1 VTPNCFCAGL
11 DLGKQ
16 TDPSALV
23 LLQWQQEPWGPV
35 IAGAPPPRPPPRP
48 TAYEVATIKRWPLG
62 TPYRQIADDTA
73 RFFTVTPLRSSVRR
87 PLLVLDATGV
97 GNAVA
102 EMVRERMFS
111 PEVDGYCC
119 DVTITAGSAV
129 TRDMT
134 ASGRWRVAKKQLV
147 SVMQVLLGNR
157 RLHIADTL
165 PEARTLKDE
174 LGTFSVK
181 INPDTANESFE
192 AWREREHDDL
202 VLAAALAAW
211 AAVKLDHFL
220 PAPPRP
226 PQYSPYW

>member
-1 VTPNCFCAGL
+1 VVHNAPRIAEVIEGDRHCASRATLLILTP
-11 DLGKQ
+11 K
-16 TDPSALV
+16 
-23 LLQWQQEPWGPV
+23 
-35 IAGAPPPRPPPRP
+35 
-48 TAYEVATIKRWPLG
+48 
-62 TPYRQIADDTA
+62 
-73 RFFTVTPLRSSVRR
+73 R
-87 PLLVLDATGV
+87 PLLVVDATGV

-102 EMVRERMFS
+102 EMVEEQMLS
-111 PEVDGYCC
+111 PDVNGCFC
-119 DVTITAGSAV
+119 AVTITAGSAV
-129 TRDMT
+129 NQDMT
-134 ASGRWRVAKKQLV
+134 APGRWRVAKKQLV

-157 RLHIADTL
+157 RLRIADTL

-211 AAVKLDHFL
+211 AAVFLNHFL

-226 PQYSPYW
+226 PRYAPYW